1 MTTLTPIH
9 ICSLDAAKEL
19 ELSLYDGVITIEDS
33 NVRDPLRIY
42 SDHPKQLILCFDD
55 INEPIDEY
63 IVPQESHIK
72 RAIKFSNNIVG
83 GSLLIHCHAG
93 ISRSSA
99 IALAIIANNDGIGN
113 EIKSIKTLEYINPN
127 CRPNK
132 SIVRLTDDL
141 LKRNNMLYKN
151 VFRVLGYN

>member
-1 MTTLTPIH
+1 MTTVTPIH
-9 ICSLDAAKEL
+9 ICSLGAAKEL
-19 ELSLYDGVITIEDS
+19 DLSMYDGVITIEDS
-33 NVRDPLRIY
+33 NVSDPLRIH

-63 IVPQESHIK
+63 IVPQESHVK
-72 RAIKFSNNIVG
+72 RAINFAENIRG

-99 IALAIIANNDGIGN
+99 IALALIANNDGIGN
-113 EIKSIKTLEYINPN
+113 EIKSIKKLDYINPN

-132 SIVRLTDDL
+132 TIVRLTDDL
-141 LKRNNMLYKN
+141 LKRNNILYKN
-151 VFRVLGYN
+151 VSKVLGYD